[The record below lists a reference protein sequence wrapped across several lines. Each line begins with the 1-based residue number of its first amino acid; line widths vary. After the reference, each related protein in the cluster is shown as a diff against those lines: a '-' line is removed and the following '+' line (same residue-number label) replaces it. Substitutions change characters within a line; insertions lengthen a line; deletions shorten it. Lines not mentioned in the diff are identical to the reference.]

1 MPHVIA
7 YNANDKKTHD
17 KYLKLCHR
25 SGIGSLDNLV
35 KIFQALSPDTQEL
48 PSIQKS
54 YFKEIAKLA
63 QLDPAA
69 RTNPLIFTELDVIQI
84 LNNLY
89 E

>member
-1 MPHVIA
+1 M
-7 YNANDKKTHD
+7 
-17 KYLKLCHR
+17 
-25 SGIGSLDNLV
+25 